1 MTTIEIVHKLKPE
14 IEGDD
19 RPEICIDHRGVWIGG
34 NKLTHKQFDELKRI
48 YEGYTDALADLERIN
63 TNVAL

>member
-1 MTTIEIVHKLKPE
+1 MTTIEIIHKLRPE

-19 RPEICIDHRGVWIGG
+19 RPEITIDHRGVWIVGVG
-34 NKLTHKQFDELKRI
+34 LTHPQFEELKRI

-63 TNVAL
+63 NHV